1 MMRKPMTDGP
11 YAVTLREMIAK
22 GEISLDQAFKFLLDH
37 GCHPRIAT
45 RLLNEHIYQEL
56 GA

>member
-1 MMRKPMTDGP
+1 MPKSMTGGP

-22 GEISLDQAFKFLLDH
+22 GEITIDQAFKFLLDN

>member
-1 MMRKPMTDGP
+1 MPKSTTGGP

-22 GEISLDQAFKFLLDH
+22 GDITLDEAFKFLIDQ